1 MHVLDR
7 CSIDFPSCP
16 APPRAAGIV
25 GIGLLFADSRE
36 RNESKKR
43 LVGLGSMA
51 KMAFEYTGGGVVENF
66 VRRPESCLRA
76 NVTNEEHITTT
87 DWFIEDTC
95 GSNSS
100 CGTCAADVLRSR
112 GPSFC
117 EKMRTAMLMRRC
129 MG

>member
-1 MHVLDR
+1 
-7 CSIDFPSCP
+7 
-16 APPRAAGIV
+16 
-25 GIGLLFADSRE
+25 
-36 RNESKKR
+36 
-43 LVGLGSMA
+43 
-51 KMAFEYTGGGVVENF
+51 MAFEYTGGGVVENF

-117 EKMRTAMLMRRC
+117 EKMGNVSAACWFSSDAYPIGL
-129 MG
+129 